1 MRENSTFYFN
11 WYSKSQ
17 NRKNIQNLFVVCQ
30 SLVRCAYSSQHVY
43 HKLMA
48 ISTFLL
54 DRFLRKGTVDEV
66 CFHAIIVSEVC
77 TLHNF
82 LTFCQSRQGLNY
94 K

>member
-1 MRENSTFYFN
+1 MRE
-11 WYSKSQ
+11 SQ
-17 NRKNIQNLFVVCQ
+17 NQKNIQNLFVVCQ
-30 SLVRCAYSSQHVY
+30 CLVRWAYNSQHVY
-43 HKLMA
+43 HKRMA

-54 DRFLRKGTVDEV
+54 DRFLRKGTVNEV

-82 LTFCQSRQGLNY
+82 LTFCQSREGLNY